1 MHTHWTPAMNK
12 ALCLFRKT
20 EINLDPANMDEPVKL
35 VLMRQGLHLLV
46 FAEMSIREFFHFSPT
61 SPTSTAPSG
70 SFPLANNHTSILKQ
84 IRKRTNQHIPVN
96 PLPLMPVSTYFLCF
110 PEQTS
115 WKGLRTHSQSSMP
128 LLPSFYRNCSRV
140 WSVFDVSI
148 SLHSRDTLLGLLT
161 PCWWLLISSAC
172 WPLCPDQLIVSVRS
186 SSLYIRSCGPLH

>member
-1 MHTHWTPAMNK
+1 MHIHWTPAMNK

-35 VLMRQGLHLLV
+35 VLMPTSSR
-46 FAEMSIREFFHFSPT
+46 FHRDVDPGIFSFSPT

-115 WKGLRTHSQSSMP
+115 QKGLQTHSQSSMP